1 MSPILVAGPAVEP
14 VTLTDA
20 KAHLRLDTPDEDA
33 VVASLIAAA
42 RQLVEQATRRALIA
56 QTWRIRLDAW
66 PQGRAVALPLAP
78 VLTIVAVRVTP
89 ASGPPEILA
98 PALYRLDAGRDPPQL
113 VLEDAAP
120 DPGIRSGGIEIDAS
134 FGFGAAPA
142 DVPAPLRLA
151 IQRLVARWFERRGDE
166 AGDGAMPG
174 DVAALIAP
182 FIRPRIA

>member
-33 VVASLIAAA
+33 VVASLISAA

-78 VLTIVAVRVTP
+78 VLAIVAVRVTP

-98 PALYRLDAGRDPPQL
+98 PALYRLDAARDPSRL

-120 DPGIRSGGIEIDAS
+120 DPGTRSGGVEIDAS
-134 FGFGAAPA
+134 FGFGAAPD

-166 AGDGAMPG
+166 ASDGAMPS